1 MSSFWSLWIIVLTI
15 INLALLLWVLLANRK
30 QAIIDDGNLDNRNVD
45 ANNNGSNANNSSSD
59 HLSDVNTTGHVF
71 DGIEEYNNPLPRWW
85 FHMFL
90 ATIIYSVGYLIVY
103 PGLGAYAGLSVG
115 KNDAWTS
122 ASQLHGEQ
130 VQAQAQYEKTFG
142 EFAKTPIPELANN
155 ANAMKMGYRLFL
167 NNCAVCHAADASGNP
182 GYPNLTDKDWLY
194 GGSPE
199 RIKET
204 LQLGRK
210 AMMPAWAAAL
220 GETNIV
226 NLVEFVLQRANR
238 EHDKTKALLGE
249 PIYVKNCAVCHG
261 EDGKGN
267 QQLGAPNLTDNVW
280 LYGGE
285 PHELRQTLRNGRN
298 GVMPA
303 HEQILK
309 PERIHLLA
317 AYVYS
322 LSHEETTH

>member
-1 MSSFWSLWIIVLTI
+1 MSNVWSLWIIILTLT
-15 INLALLLWVLLANRK
+15 NLVLLLWVLLANRK
-30 QAIIDDGNLDNRNVD
+30 QAVVEDDHANDNHGEVK
-45 ANNNGSNANNSSSD
+45 
-59 HLSDVNTTGHVF
+59 TTGHIY

-85 FHMFL
+85 FYMFL
-90 ATIIYSVGYLIVY
+90 GTIIYAAGYLIVY
-103 PGLGAYAGLSVG
+103 PGMGAYQGLSFG
-115 KNDAWTS
+115 KNNAWTS
-122 ASQLHGEQ
+122 ASQLQAE
-130 VQAQAQYEKTFG
+130 QAQAQVQYETTFG

-155 ANAMKMGYRLFL
+155 VDAMKMGSRLFL
-167 NNCAVCHAADASGNP
+167 NNCAVCHGADASGNP

-204 LQLGRK
+204 ITLGRK
-210 AMMPAWAAAL
+210 AMMPAWGAAL
-220 GETNIV
+220 GETNIANV
-226 NLVEFVLQRANR
+226 VEFVLQRAGR

-249 PIYVKNCAVCHG
+249 PVFAKNCAVCHG
-261 EDGKGN
+261 ADGKGN
-267 QQLGAPNLTDNVW
+267 QQVGAPNLTDDVW

-285 PHELRQTLRNGRN
+285 PQELRQTLRNGRN

-303 HEQILK
+303 HEQMLK

-322 LSHEETTH
+322 LSHEDAAQ